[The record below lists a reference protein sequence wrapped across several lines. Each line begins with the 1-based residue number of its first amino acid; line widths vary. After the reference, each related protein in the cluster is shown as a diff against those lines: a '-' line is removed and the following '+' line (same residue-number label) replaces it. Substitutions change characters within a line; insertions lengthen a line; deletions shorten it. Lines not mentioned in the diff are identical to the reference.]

1 MEIYKLW
8 KKAFL
13 ECYIQIVQFLTEN
26 ICHAHDKLVIVKNQ

>member
-13 ECYIQIVQFLTEN
+13 ECYIQIMQFLTE
-26 ICHAHDKLVIVKNQ
+26 IQTIQKF